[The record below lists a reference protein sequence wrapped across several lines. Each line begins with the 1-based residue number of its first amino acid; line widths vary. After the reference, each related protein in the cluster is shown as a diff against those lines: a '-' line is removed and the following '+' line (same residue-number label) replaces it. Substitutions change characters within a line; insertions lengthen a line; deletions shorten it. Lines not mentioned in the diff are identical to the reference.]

1 MTVATT
7 EGMITMVKLSWA
19 EYFRKIA
26 HTVKLKSKDVKTQI
40 GAVIVGSNNEIR
52 STGYN
57 SFPRGIE
64 DFHDARQ
71 ERPEKYYW
79 MEHAE
84 RNAIINAARIGVST
98 DRCTLFL
105 TCDIPCVDCTRA
117 IINSG
122 IKIIFCERGEGAK
135 GEYWSEHTQRSIKM
149 LQEAKLT
156 VWYYGEMKP
165 FIDIGTVTDDWKGKY
180 E

>member
-1 MTVATT
+1 MTYNTSEKT
-7 EGMITMVKLSWA
+7 NRLSWA

-26 HTVKLKSKDVKTQI
+26 HTVKLKSKDKSTQI

-64 DFHDARQ
+64 DFHDERQ

-135 GEYWSEHTQRSIKM
+135 GQIWDGHAERSIQMMK
-149 LQEAKLT
+149 EAKLT
-156 VWYYGEMKP
+156 LWYYGESKP
-165 FIDIGTVTDDWKGKY
+165 FINIGEIDDWGGKY

>member
-1 MTVATT
+1 MDLV
-7 EGMITMVKLSWA
+7 TMVQLSWV
-19 EYFRKIA
+19 EYFRQIA
-26 HTVKLKSKDVKTQI
+26 HAIKLKSKDKHTQI
-40 GAVIVGSNNEIR
+40 GAVIVGSNSEIR

-64 DFHDARQ
+64 DFHDERK

-98 DRCTLFL
+98 NSCVMYT

-117 IINSG
+117 IINAG
-122 IKIIFCERGEGAK
+122 IKIIYCEKGQGAK
-135 GEYWSEHTQRSIKM
+135 GEHWEEHTKRSLQMIK
-149 LQEAKLT
+149 EARLT
-156 VWYYGEMKP
+156 VWYYGENKP
-165 FIDIGTVTDDWKGKY
+165 FIQMGELNY
-180 E
+180 EW